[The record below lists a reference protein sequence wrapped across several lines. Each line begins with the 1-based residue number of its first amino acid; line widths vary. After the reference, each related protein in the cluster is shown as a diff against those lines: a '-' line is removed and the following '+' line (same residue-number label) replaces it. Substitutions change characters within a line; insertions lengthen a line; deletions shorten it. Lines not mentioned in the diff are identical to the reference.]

1 MKQKKALKLT
11 SLARY
16 RIRIQG
22 YLDNTWAGQ
31 LGQLTFTNYLTSK
44 QPSETV
50 ITGQVKDQAELL
62 WILERLYGLGF
73 PLLTV
78 ECLEIDE

>member
-1 MKQKKALKLT
+1 MKQKKTLQL
-11 SLARY
+11 SSPARY

-31 LGQLTFTNYLTSK
+31 LGQLTFTNYLASK